1 MYNITLEAGRA
12 DSKRRIDATFRNLTI
27 IGRKS
32 GNQLNIKE
40 TKKGNE
46 KNYNWEYDKT
56 HPINMP
62 ALKEAFDK
70 GILTIYNYNAIK
82 KGGIVTVESLSTIPS
97 FIEEI
102 YAKINKLDDKVYVIL
117 SRSDIKEIVEAKKL
131 KFAKE
136 RIEFEIENGRRGK
149 IHEYPNTL
157 REELA
162 SLKNLKIAEEIGGGS
177 ELNGLQSIFKDA

>member
-1 MYNITLEAGRA
+1 MYNITIEAGRA

-46 KNYNWEYDKT
+46 KNYNWAHDKT

-102 YAKINKLDDKVYVIL
+102 YAKINKPNEKVYVIL

-136 RIEFEIENGRRGK
+136 RIEFEIENGRGK

-157 REELA
+157 KEELA
-162 SLKNLKIAEEIGGGS
+162 SLKNLKIAKEINGGS

>member
-1 MYNITLEAGRA
+1 MYITIEAGRA
-12 DSKRRIDATFRNLTI
+12 DSKRRIEATFRNLTI

-46 KNYNWEYDKT
+46 KSYNWVHDKT

-70 GILTIYNYNAIK
+70 GVLTIYNYNAIK
-82 KGGIVTVESLSTIPS
+82 KGGIVTVESLSTIPP

-102 YAKINKLDDKVYVIL
+102 YAKIKKPNEKVYIIQ
-117 SRSDIKEIVEAKKL
+117 SRLDMNEIVEAKKL
-131 KFAKE
+131 RFAKE
-136 RIEFEIENGRRGK
+136 RIEFEMENRRGK
-149 IHEYPNTL
+149 VYEYPNTL

-162 SLKNLKIAEEIGGGS
+162 SLKNLKIAKEIGNGS